1 MFELFQKFVTI
12 FIDVCIVLFIVLFIA
27 LVVSIVATFTALVV
41 ESRLDKPQAVY
52 EYGGKH
58 D

>member
-12 FIDVCIVLFIVLFIA
+12 FVA
-27 LVVSIVATFTALVV
+27 LFTAIVV
-41 ESRLDKPQAVY
+41 ESRLDKPQTVY

>member
-12 FIDVCIVLFIVLFIA
+12 FVNVCIVLF
-27 LVVSIVATFTALVV
+27 VAAFTALVV
-41 ESRLDKPQAVY
+41 ESRLDEPQTVY

>member
-12 FIDVCIVLFIVLFIA
+12 FVNVCIVLFVVLVIC
-27 LVVSIVATFTALVV
+27 IVAAFAALVV
-41 ESRLDKPQAVY
+41 ESRLDKPQTVY
-52 EYGGKH
+52 EHGGKH

>member
-12 FIDVCIVLFIVLFIA
+12 FVNVCIVLFVVLVI
-27 LVVSIVATFTALVV
+27 FTALVV
-41 ESRLDKPQAVY
+41 ESRLDKPQTVY

>member
-12 FIDVCIVLFIVLFIA
+12 FVNVCIVLFVVLVIC
-27 LVVSIVATFTALVV
+27 IVAAYAALVV
-41 ESRLDKPQAVY
+41 ESRLDKPQAAY
-52 EYGGKH
+52 EHGGKY

>member
-12 FIDVCIVLFIVLFIA
+12 FVNVCIVLF
-27 LVVSIVATFTALVV
+27 VAVFTAIVV
-41 ESRLDKPQAVY
+41 ESRLDKPQTVY

>member
-12 FIDVCIVLFIVLFIA
+12 FINVCGVLFVVLF
-27 LVVSIVATFTALVV
+27 VAVFTAIVV
-41 ESRLDKPQAVY
+41 EFRLDKPQTVY

>member
-1 MFELFQKFVTI
+1 MFELFQKWLTI
-12 FIDVCIVLFIVLFIA
+12 FIDVCIVLFIA

-41 ESRLDKPQAVY
+41 ESRLDKPQTVY

>member
-1 MFELFQKFVTI
+1 MFKLFQKFVTI
-12 FIDVCIVLFIVLFIA
+12 FINVCGVLFVVLFVVLVICIVAV
-27 LVVSIVATFTALVV
+27 FTAIVV
-41 ESRLDKPQAVY
+41 ESRLDKPQTVY

>member
-12 FIDVCIVLFIVLFIA
+12 FINVCIVLFVVLVICIA
-27 LVVSIVATFTALVV
+27 AVFTAFVV
-41 ESRLDKPQAVY
+41 EFRLDKPQAVY
-52 EYGGKH
+52 EHGGKH

>member
-12 FIDVCIVLFIVLFIA
+12 FVNVCIVLFAVLVIC
-27 LVVSIVATFTALVV
+27 IVAAFAALVV
-41 ESRLDKPQAVY
+41 ESRLDEPQTVY
-52 EYGGKH
+52 EHGGKH

>member
-1 MFELFQKFVTI
+1 MFKLFQKFVTI
-12 FIDVCIVLFIVLFIA
+12 FINVCGVLFVVLVICIVAV
-27 LVVSIVATFTALVV
+27 FTAIVV
-41 ESRLDKPQAVY
+41 ESRLDKPQTVY